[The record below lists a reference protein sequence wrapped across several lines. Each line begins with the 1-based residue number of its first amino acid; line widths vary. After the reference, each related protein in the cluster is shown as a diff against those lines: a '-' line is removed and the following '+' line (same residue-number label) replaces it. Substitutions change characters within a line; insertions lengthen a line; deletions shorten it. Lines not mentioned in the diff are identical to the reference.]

1 MGQSAV
7 DLVAAGAAL
16 VQLMAST
23 SAPINAA
30 IGRTVALR

>member
-16 VQLMAST
+16 EQLTATT

-30 IGRTVALR
+30 VGRTVALR